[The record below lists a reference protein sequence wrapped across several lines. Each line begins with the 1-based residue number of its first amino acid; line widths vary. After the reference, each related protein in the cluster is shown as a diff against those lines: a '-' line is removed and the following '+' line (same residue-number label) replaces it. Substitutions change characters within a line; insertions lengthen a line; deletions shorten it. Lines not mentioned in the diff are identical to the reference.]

1 MIAYFL
7 LLHRYPEQFERMLKA
22 IYDIKN
28 IYLIHVDKNS
38 DKDVKDYIKL
48 CTRNFQ
54 NIHFL
59 ESKSALWGGYSLVDA
74 ELRAMKTLLN
84 LNKEWDYYINL
95 SGQDFPL
102 KSQSE
107 IATFL
112 SHNSGK
118 EFIKVADQALIRPET
133 MHRIRKYVLE
143 FQYRLFETFISRRF
157 LKNAKPYIGNQW
169 KIVTRSFCDYVIND
183 TAVHRFK
190 KFYANTFI
198 ADEAFFQTV
207 LMNSHF
213 KDRLVNSDYRMID
226 WIDIG
231 DRKLRPKIF
240 TMKDIARLLS
250 SKDLFARKFD
260 ATIDYAVMSSLELS
274 LSVKERSDLILVK

>member
-22 IYDIKN
+22 IYDTKN

-38 DKDVKDYIKL
+38 DKKVKAYIKD
-48 CTRNFQ
+48 CTLRFP
-54 NIHFL
+54 NIYFL

-84 LNKEWDYYINL
+84 LNKDWNYYINL

-107 IATFL
+107 IAAFL
-112 SHNSGK
+112 SANSGK
-118 EFIKVADQALIRPET
+118 EFIKVADQALVRPET

-157 LKNAKPYIGNQW
+157 LENATPYIGNQW
-169 KIVTRSFCDYVIND
+169 KIVTRSFCDYVCND

-213 KDRLVNSDYRMID
+213 KDQLVNSDYRMID
-226 WIDIG
+226 WVDLG

-240 TMKDIARLLS
+240 TIKDIARLLS

-274 LSVKERSDLILVK
+274 LSSKDNSNLAFV